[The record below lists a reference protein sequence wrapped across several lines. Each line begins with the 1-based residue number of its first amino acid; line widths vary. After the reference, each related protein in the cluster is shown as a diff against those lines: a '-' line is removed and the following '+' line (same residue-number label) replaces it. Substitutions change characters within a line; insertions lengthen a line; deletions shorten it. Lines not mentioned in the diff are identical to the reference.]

1 MAPSLRVAEKIRPYF
16 VVILEFGTTK
26 PSGLR
31 LVWPDF
37 RSQRLSPQLCAG
49 SSACNP
55 SLPFLALPA
64 VTERDNC
71 SVARCGLTLHQSPGH
86 SERRNSY
93 TGNRERVLPE
103 VPSELNSWRGIAA
116 AWPRF
121 LAWLIRRLPNEQQQ
135 MLVFT
140 ILAGGMCGL
149 AAVAFHLSIM
159 WLEKLL
165 INQANAAP
173 GHSWIF
179 WTILTPGLGGLIVG
193 LGLTYWVPAAAGSGI
208 PQVKVAF
215 GLRSGLVSVRETIG
229 KFVLCA
235 LQIGSGASLGLE
247 GPTVQICAGV
257 SSMLARAVRLS
268 PQYQRR
274 MASVGMAAGIA
285 AAFNAPIAAITF
297 TLEELIGDLDQT
309 MLSGVIVAA
318 ALAAVVEHSI
328 LGSNPVFHVPRPYVL
343 ANSSSL
349 IWYALLGVLAAVVS
363 VMFTDSLLWLRARFK
378 AFTALPR
385 WVHPALGGVAT
396 GALAVVGLE
405 LFHLNG
411 IAGDPYKTLELAL
424 TGTMPVLVMALFCV
438 LKLAA
443 TVCSYSSGGSG
454 GIFAPSLFM
463 GAMLGGSV
471 GYLDV
476 IVFHHSA
483 DAIGAFAIV
492 GMGAVFAGIVRAPM
506 TSVLIVFEMTGGY
519 GLVLPLMIA
528 NMSAFA
534 LARHWRPMPV
544 YEALLAQDG
553 IDLPHGTMPL
563 DPPEATTPPTRL
575 RESGTEDA
583 TA

>member
-1 MAPSLRVAEKIRPYF
+1 M
-16 VVILEFGTTK
+16 
-26 PSGLR
+26 
-31 LVWPDF
+31 
-37 RSQRLSPQLCAG
+37 
-49 SSACNP
+49 
-55 SLPFLALPA
+55 
-64 VTERDNC
+64 
-71 SVARCGLTLHQSPGH
+71 
-86 SERRNSY
+86 
-93 TGNRERVLPE
+93 
-103 VPSELNSWRGIAA
+103 
-116 AWPRF
+116 
-121 LAWLIRRLPNEQQQ
+121 AWLIRRLPNEQQR
-135 MLVFT
+135 LLAIT
-140 ILAGGMCGL
+140 ILAGGLCGL
-149 AAVAFHLSIM
+149 AAVTFHLTISL
-159 WLEKLL
+159 LERLM
-165 INQANAAP
+165 INRANAAA

-179 WTILTPGLGGLIVG
+179 WTILTPGLGGLVVG
-193 LGLTYWVPAAAGSGI
+193 LGLTYWAPAAAGSGI

-215 GLRSGLVSVRETIG
+215 SLRSGLVSVRETIG
-229 KFVLCA
+229 KFVLCS

-257 SSMLARAVRLS
+257 SSMLARAAQLGPEFS
-268 PQYQRR
+268 RR
-274 MASVGMAAGIA
+274 MTSVGMAAAIA

-328 LGSNPVFHVPRPYVL
+328 LGTNPVFHVSRPYVFSK
-343 ANSSSL
+343 ASSL

-363 VMFTDSLLWLRARFK
+363 VTFTDSLLWLRAQFK

-385 WVHPALGGVAT
+385 WAHPAFGGLAT
-396 GALAVVGLE
+396 GALAVVALE
-405 LFHLNG
+405 FFRLNG

-424 TGTMPVLVMALFCV
+424 TGTMPVAIMAAFCV
-438 LKLAA
+438 LKLLA

-454 GIFAPSLFM
+454 GIFAPSLVM

-476 IVFHHSA
+476 TVFHHST
-483 DAIGAFAIV
+483 DSIGAFAVV

-534 LARHWRPMPV
+534 LARHWRPISV
-544 YEALLAQDG
+544 YDALLAQDG
-553 IDLPHGTMPL
+553 VHLPHRSSAL
-563 DPPEATTPPTRL
+563 SRPPEPGRAL
-575 RESGTEDA
+575 LHEGETEDA

>member
-1 MAPSLRVAEKIRPYF
+1 MNDWREI
-16 VVILEFGTTK
+16 G
-26 PSGLR
+26 SG
-31 LVWPDF
+31 W
-37 RSQRLSPQLCAG
+37 Q
-49 SSACNP
+49 
-55 SLPFLALPA
+55 
-64 VTERDNC
+64 
-71 SVARCGLTLHQSPGH
+71 
-86 SERRNSY
+86 
-93 TGNRERVLPE
+93 
-103 VPSELNSWRGIAA
+103 
-116 AWPRF
+116 RF
-121 LAWLIRRLPNEQQQ
+121 LAWLIRRLPNERQR
-135 MLVFT
+135 LLALT
-140 ILAGGMCGL
+140 ILAGGLCGL
-149 AAVAFHLSIM
+149 AAVAFHISIGL
-159 WLEKLL
+159 LEKLL
-165 INQANAAP
+165 INRANAAA

-179 WTILTPGLGGLIVG
+179 WTILTPGLGGLVVG
-193 LGLTYWVPAAAGSGI
+193 LGLMYWSPAAAGSGI

-215 GLRSGLVSVRETIG
+215 TLRSGLVSVRETIA

-257 SSMLARAVRLS
+257 SSMLARAARLGPEFS
-268 PQYQRR
+268 RR
-274 MASVGMAAGIA
+274 MTPVGMAAAIA

-328 LGSNPVFHVPRPYVL
+328 LGTTPVFHVSRAYVF
-343 ANSSSL
+343 ANASSL
-349 IWYALLGVLAAVVS
+349 IWYALLGILAAVVS
-363 VMFTDSLLWLRARFK
+363 VMFTDSLLWVRARFK
-378 AFTALPR
+378 AFTAFPR
-385 WVHPALGGVAT
+385 WAHPALGGLAT
-396 GALAVVGLE
+396 GALAVVGFE
-405 LFHLNG
+405 LYHLNG

-424 TGTMPVLVMALFCV
+424 TGTMPAVFMVMFCV
-438 LKLAA
+438 LKLLA

-483 DAIGAFAIV
+483 DAIGAFAVV

-506 TSVLIVFEMTGGY
+506 TSVLIVFEMTGSY

-534 LARHWRPMPV
+534 LARYWRKVPV

-553 IDLPHGTMPL
+553 IYLHHGSKPLDLPP
-563 DPPEATTPPTRL
+563 APPTDRL
-575 RESGTEDA
+575 HEGETEDA